1 MPTQANYLKQKCEL
15 LSPQDQQLCKQ
26 LTNSRQIMIN
36 LRLKAMNM
44 NKMPTV
50 PTRESRLHDI
60 SDLQQMIRNLNESKY
75 LYNEFYKRLPFSV
88 RMNLVNSLRKHNG
101 VNKLYLNIRNQ
112 LNTQLRQAQINALK
126 V

>member
-26 LTNSRQIMIN
+26 LANSRQIMIN